1 MTTLLKHSAF
11 NSQPS
16 TAVEMGQRS
25 VYDTLLYTVFQQ
37 PQETGRTGKVIALSS
52 ANRGEGVT
60 YVTRGLVRELGRSD
74 FTSVAGINVRFLHK
88 LHEPTL
94 EALRKS
100 LSGAGSFSKDNAR
113 DGDASASSSI
123 KMERR
128 GPWEGSWEYRR
139 DCIDLLRSE
148 FDHTILDCPSLR
160 ESGDL
165 LSVAP
170 FVDGVILVI
179 EANQT
184 RREQLRHAEQ
194 SISAAR
200 GKLLGYILNKRTYE
214 VPEWLYHVL

>member
-1 MTTLLKHSAF
+1 MDSPGL
-11 NSQPS
+11 
-16 TAVEMGQRS
+16 AVETSQS
-25 VYDTLLYTVFQQ
+25 SIYDTLLYTVFQQ
-37 PQETGRTGKVIALSS
+37 PREASGSGSVIALSS

-60 YVTRGLVRELGRSD
+60 YITRALVRELGRSD
-74 FTSVAGINVRFLHK
+74 FMSVAGINLRFLRK

-94 EALRKS
+94 DALRKS
-100 LSGAGSFSKDNAR
+100 LSGSAPMQKDRAAQ
-113 DGDASASSSI
+113 DGASASSFVRVE
-123 KMERR
+123 KY
-128 GPWEGSWEYRR
+128 GPWEGSWQYRR
-139 DCIDLLRSE
+139 DCINLLRSE

-184 RREQLRHAEQ
+184 RRDQLWQAEQ

-214 VPEWLYHVL
+214 VPKWLYKIL